1 MKNEKI
7 IKVNENYL
15 NYINKKPEK
24 HGKCVP
30 LELYQK
36 VYNDRK
42 ELLKKVNNFN
52 LVLKQKE
59 NEKIKLEAKLK
70 KYEKDS
76 LNSNII
82 LLNQEK
88 YVEKLNK
95 KIEKLEKIIIKLKEE
110 IISKENEIILSKEK
124 FEEFKNNLENY
135 KNLAKLDY
143 QQKIE
148 QTNNKINLLNKEIE
162 LKNNHITNFEKK
174 YKYLQEKYL
183 KTLNQKNMKEQ
194 ENVYKVLKRPLFNKK
209 FKISQS
215 NEDIFNFITL
225 NSNTISQVDSIR
237 EKYNK
242 KYDDLLVIEN
252 DDEINENDF
261 VQINEYS
268 NKLPNINKIKR
279 NKYSKDKK

>member
-162 LKNNHITNFEKK
+162 LKDNHIKNFEKK

>member
-1 MKNEKI
+1 M
-7 IKVNENYL
+7 
-15 NYINKKPEK
+15 
-24 HGKCVP
+24 
-30 LELYQK
+30 ELYQK

-162 LKNNHITNFEKK
+162 LKDNHIKNFEKK

-183 KTLNQKNMKEQ
+183 KALNQKNMKGQ
-194 ENVYKVLKRPLFNKK
+194 ENAYKVLKRPLFNKK